1 MTASVIISK
10 ELRKKLQE
18 MHNNVFAQQYVD
30 KPAFPLESF
39 IQEYKRCCQD
49 YKDCFNP
56 LIIHNSGM
64 IIEIKKELGQR
75 YELLKVF
82 GEFV

>member
-18 MHNNVFAQQYVD
+18 MPNNVFAQQYVD
-30 KPAFPLESF
+30 KSAFPLENF
-39 IQEYKRCCQD
+39 MREYKKCCKDFRD
-49 YKDCFNP
+49 YFNP
-56 LIIHNSGM
+56 LIIHDDNTNSD
-64 IIEIKKELGQR
+64 IKKELGQR

-82 GEFV
+82 WNI